1 MGYPLPV
8 CGPLWATHKPGL
20 VRAHPKGNALI
31 KKICAHPL
39 APERSQ
45 HCEPV
50 HRGAWGEVKGPD
62 VHPAPKKATHHAF
75 CATCTEHTTRNL
87 PQVLPRGSQR
97 ESGGARQ
104 GPPINHGIRRVGSP
118 PTPPPKG
125 VPHPGCITAV
135 CRRALWRSL
144 GASLRP
150 PRVARP
156 RRCPAMTLAV
166 TKQKEASTLSRK
178 AWAMRR
184 VSRRRRCRRRCT
196 AGTAIA
202 AEHTDTYPPM
212 PSGPRTHSGA

>member
-1 MGYPLPV
+1 MFVAQNLCNRHKFPLVGSAGLFFGSRFIRLMWTPMGYPLPV

-97 ESGGARQ
+97 ESGGAHQ
-104 GPPINHGIRRVGSP
+104 GPPINQRIRTMGSP

-125 VPHPGCITAV
+125 APHPGCITAV
-135 CRRALWRSL
+135 CRHALWRSV

-150 PRVARP
+150 PTVARH
-156 RRCPAMTLAV
+156 RS
-166 TKQKEASTLSRK
+166 QQ
-178 AWAMRR
+178 
-184 VSRRRRCRRRCT
+184 
-196 AGTAIA
+196 
-202 AEHTDTYPPM
+202 
-212 PSGPRTHSGA
+212 